1 MQKKKSSKAN
11 GFGKKFL
18 REENAKK
25 KPHSCRA
32 KKNNL
37 AHQMVP
43 RKNNLQEQNELSTP
57 TPLHLSSGASLM
69 GNVHLPEGGNL

>member
-25 KPHSCRA
+25 KKPHSCRA

-43 RKNNLQEQNELSTP
+43 KKNNVQEQNELSTP

-69 GNVHLPEGGNL
+69 GNVHLPEGG